1 MDLPLFGNSFPSFI
15 FQPENVISFKNVLSN
30 GQLKI
35 ILLIKINLNMSLLM
49 ITYNAW
55 TASVSP
61 ST

>member
-15 FQPENVISFKNVLSN
+15 LEPENIISFKSVLSN

-35 ILLIKINLNMSLLM
+35 ILLIKINMSLLM

-55 TASVSP
+55 TTSISP
-61 ST
+61 SI